1 MSVEIGNLEISG
13 PNVKVNVSEAGDDI
27 MIEGYVSEEK
37 AKGDMIRKL
46 DSLQEGKS
54 EKVLLLTDHGIF
66 IEGVWKVSQPWH
78 KTEESGRLRFKITL
92 LRK

>member
-27 MIEGYVSEEK
+27 MINGSVSEEK
-37 AKGDMIRKL
+37 AKAEMIGKL
-46 DSLQEGKS
+46 DSLQDGKS
-54 EKVLLLTDHGIF
+54 ERVLLLTDHGIF
-66 IEGVWKVSQPWH
+66 IEGIWKVSQPWH
-78 KTEESGRLRFKITL
+78 KIEDSGRLVFKISL